1 MKYLQFLALFSLTGC
16 ALNPPVHTQANSLSK
31 YQYVLIESSASITSI
46 QASNGNA
53 QTRDV
58 NPGALIE
65 GLLLKRGVIKV
76 PSESPQT
83 AGKLLL
89 AKYGISGKRD
99 IAGGL
104 GGYAQEVTISLIDAE
119 SLAPVYTC
127 TAEGIGSTEADDIR
141 EAIMSCMSGLK

>member
-1 MKYLQFLALFSLTGC
+1 MKYLQFLTLFLLTSC
-16 ALNPPVHTQANSLSK
+16 ALNPPVHTQTNSLNM
-31 YQYVLIESSASITSI
+31 YQYVLIENSASVTSLH
-46 QASNGNA
+46 ASNGNA

-65 GLLLKRGVIKV
+65 GILLKRGIIKIT
-76 PSESPQT
+76 SESPQT
-83 AGKLLL
+83 TGKLLL

-104 GGYAQEVTISLIDAE
+104 GGYAQEVTISLVDAG

-127 TAEGIGSTEADDIR
+127 TAEGLGSTEADDIR
-141 EAIMSCMSGLK
+141 EAIMSCLSGLK